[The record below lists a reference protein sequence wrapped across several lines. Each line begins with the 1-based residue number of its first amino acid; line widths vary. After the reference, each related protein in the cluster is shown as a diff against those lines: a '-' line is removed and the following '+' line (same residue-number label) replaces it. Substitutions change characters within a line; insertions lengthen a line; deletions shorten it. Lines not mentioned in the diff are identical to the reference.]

1 MFALAFLNSGKIRM
15 IVLLTD
21 YELLESEAVGGVLD
35 EHKYLDCI
43 CIWKILG
50 QATLQNQ
57 SKLFQS
63 VVQDQQHHLS
73 EVQILNPGSD

>member
-57 SKLFQS
+57 S
-63 VVQDQQHHLS
+63 VVHDQQHHLS